1 MINNWDIDKR
11 ILLLDGAMGTMLQR
25 KGLTESDFRGNR
37 FVNHTVELKGNNDVL
52 CLTQPEIIADVH
64 RQYLEAGAD
73 IIETCSFNSQ
83 RISQADYNMCDYA
96 IEMNAA
102 AAKIARK
109 IADEFTQ
116 KDPSKKRYVAGSVG
130 PTNKMAS
137 MSPDVNRPMLRNVS
151 FDDLVE
157 SYIEQ
162 MTVLIENGVDALLI
176 ETVFDTLN
184 AKAAL
189 FAAEE
194 AMDKVGKRVKLM
206 LSATIAD
213 TAGRLLSGQTPE
225 ALLCSVAHANLF
237 SIGLNC
243 SFGAKDLLP
252 YIKKIAKEASCY
264 VSVHPNAGLPNAFG
278 AYDETP
284 ESMATQISAFLKE
297 DLINIAGG
305 CCGTTPEHI
314 AAIAKILPQY
324 RPRIPQPQK
333 KELIISGLDVLKI

>member
-1 MINNWDIDKR
+1 MTNDWDITKR

-25 KGLTESDFRGNR
+25 RNLTEKDFRGNL
-37 FVNHTVELKGNNDVL
+37 FTNHSVELKGNNDIL
-52 CLTQPEIIADVH
+52 CLTRPDIIADIH

-73 IIETCSFNSQ
+73 IIETCSFNAQ
-83 RISQADYNMCDYA
+83 RISQADYNLCDYVVK
-96 IEMNAA
+96 MNVA
-102 AAKIARK
+102 AAKIARSV
-109 IADEFTQ
+109 ADEFTREN
-116 KDPSKKRYVAGSVG
+116 PSKKRYVAGSIG

-137 MSPDVNRPMLRNVS
+137 MSPDVNRPMFRNVS

-157 SYIEQ
+157 SYTEQ
-162 MTVLIENGVDALLI
+162 MVALIENGVDALLI

-194 AMDKVGKRVKLM
+194 AMSKVGKRVKLM

-213 TAGRLLSGQTPE
+213 AAGRLLSGQTPE
-225 ALLCSVAHANLF
+225 ALLCSVSHADLF

-252 YIKKIAKEASCY
+252 YIRKIASQASCF
-264 VSVHPNAGLPNAFG
+264 VSVHPNAGLPNTLG
-278 AYDETP
+278 TYDETP
-284 ESMATQISAFLKE
+284 QSMANQISKFLE
-297 DLINIAGG
+297 EGLINIVGG

-314 AAIAKILPQY
+314 AAIAAILPQY
-324 RPRIPQPQK
+324 QPHIPQSK
-333 KELIISGLDVLKI
+333 KSELIVSGLDVLKI

>member
-1 MINNWDIDKR
+1 MTDNWGINKR
-11 ILLLDGAMGTMLQR
+11 ILLLDGAMGTMLQQR
-25 KGLTESDFRGNR
+25 QLTEVDFRGKR
-37 FVNHTVELKGNNDVL
+37 FAGHSVELKGNNDVL
-52 CLTQPEIIADVH
+52 CLTRPDVIADVH

-83 RISQADYNMCDYA
+83 RISQADYDMCDYVV
-96 IEMNAA
+96 EMNAA
-102 AAKIARK
+102 AAQIARAA
-109 IADEFTQ
+109 ADEFTR
-116 KDPSKKRYVAGSVG
+116 KNPRKKRYVAGSVG

-137 MSPDVNRPMLRNVS
+137 MSPDVNRPMFRNIT
-151 FDDLVE
+151 FDELVAA
-157 SYIEQ
+157 YLEQ
-162 MTVLIENGVDALLI
+162 MTALIENGVDALLI

-194 AMDKVGKRVKLM
+194 AMNKVGRKVKLM

-213 TAGRLLSGQTPE
+213 AAGRLLSGQTPE
-225 ALLCSVAHANLF
+225 ALLCSVSHVDLF

-252 YIKKIAKEASCY
+252 YIRKIAAEASCF
-264 VSVHPNAGLPNAFG
+264 VSVHPNAGLPNALG

-284 ESMATQISAFLKE
+284 KTMAAQIAKFLE
-297 DLINIAGG
+297 EGLINIVGG

-314 AAIAKILPQY
+314 AAIADILDDYQ
-324 RPRIPQPQK
+324 PRVPQPRK
-333 KELIISGLDVLKI
+333 NDLMVSGLDVLKI

>member
-1 MINNWDIDKR
+1 MMNNWDIDKR

-83 RISQADYNMCDYA
+83 RISQADYNMCDYV

-225 ALLCSVAHANLF
+225 ALLCSVAHTNLF

-297 DLINIAGG
+297 DLINIVGG

-333 KELIISGLDVLKI
+333 KELILSGLDVLKI

>member
-1 MINNWDIDKR
+1 MMNNWDIDKR

-83 RISQADYNMCDYA
+83 RISQADYNMCDYV

-297 DLINIAGG
+297 DLINIVGG

-314 AAIAKILPQY
+314 AAIAKIIPQY

-333 KELIISGLDVLKI
+333 KELILSGLDVLKI

>member
-1 MINNWDIDKR
+1 MMNKWDIDKR

-83 RISQADYNMCDYA
+83 RISQADYNMCDYV

>member
-1 MINNWDIDKR
+1 MTNNWDINKR

-25 KGLTESDFRGNR
+25 KNLTEKDFRGNL
-37 FVNHTVELKGNNDVL
+37 FKNHSVELKGNNDVL
-52 CLTQPEIIADVH
+52 CLTRPDVIADIH

-83 RISQADYNMCDYA
+83 RISQADYNLCDYVV
-96 IEMNAA
+96 EMNAA
-102 AAKIARK
+102 AAKIARS
-109 IADEFTQ
+109 IADEFT
-116 KDPSKKRYVAGSVG
+116 KKTPTKKRYVAGSVG

-137 MSPDVNRPMLRNVS
+137 MSPDVNRPMFRNIS

-162 MTVLIENGVDALLI
+162 MTTLIENGVDALLI

-184 AKAAL
+184 AKAAI

-194 AMDKVGKRVKLM
+194 AMNKVGKRVKLM

-213 TAGRLLSGQTPE
+213 AAGRLLSGQTPE
-225 ALLCSVAHANLF
+225 ALLCSVSHANLF

-252 YIKKIAKEASCY
+252 YIRRIASQTSCF
-264 VSVHPNAGLPNAFG
+264 VSVHPNAGLPNALG

-284 ESMATQISAFLKE
+284 QSMANQISKFLE
-297 DLINIAGG
+297 EGLINIVGG

-314 AAIAKILPQY
+314 AAIAAILPQY
-324 RPRIPQPQK
+324 QPRTPQSEK
-333 KELIISGLDVLKI
+333 CELTISGLDILKI

>member
-1 MINNWDIDKR
+1 MMNNWDIDKR

-83 RISQADYNMCDYA
+83 RISQADYNMCDYV

-252 YIKKIAKEASCY
+252 YIKKIAQEASCY

-297 DLINIAGG
+297 DLINIVGG

-324 RPRIPQPQK
+324 RPRIPQPHK
-333 KELIISGLDVLKI
+333 KELILSGLDVLKI